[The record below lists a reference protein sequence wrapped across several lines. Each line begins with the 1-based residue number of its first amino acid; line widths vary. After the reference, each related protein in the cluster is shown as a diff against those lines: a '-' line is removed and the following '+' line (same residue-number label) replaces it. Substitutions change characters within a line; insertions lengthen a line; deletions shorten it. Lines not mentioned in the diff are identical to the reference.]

1 MRAWFGRAWPAVALF
16 IGCSGGGSSGS
27 SASAPFSFSVST
39 ADFGAIAYPCD
50 PGSSGVTTFNGFV
63 ANCDESPN
71 GGTTQITDAVVQIA
85 GYHGSDTYAFQGSD
99 DITASF
105 VQFTIANYELHSGP
119 ASPGIPA
126 TSCSIVV
133 TGPATLAK
141 GDTVTATFH
150 CDEIAAFVLIGDGG
164 YHPPMSTTA
173 DGQFAGTVVF

>member
-1 MRAWFGRAWPAVALF
+1 MAAVALLF
-16 IGCSGGGSSGS
+16 LGCSGGGSSGG

-39 ADFGAIAYPCD
+39 TDFGGIAYTCD
-50 PGSSGVTTFNGFV
+50 PGSSGVTTLNGFL

-71 GGTTQITDAVVQIA
+71 GGTTQITDAVVQLA

-99 DITASF
+99 DTTASF
-105 VQFTIANYELHSGP
+105 VQFTMANHDFHSGP

-126 TSCSIVV
+126 TSCSVVV

-150 CDEIAAFVLIGDGG
+150 CDEIPAFVVIGDGG